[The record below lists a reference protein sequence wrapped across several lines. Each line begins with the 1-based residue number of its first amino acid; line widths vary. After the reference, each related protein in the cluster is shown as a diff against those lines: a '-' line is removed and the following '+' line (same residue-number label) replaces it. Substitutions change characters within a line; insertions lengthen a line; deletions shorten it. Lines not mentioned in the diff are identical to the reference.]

1 METLASNTPMKRIT
15 LSLFAFALLGTPALT
30 SCSKKDSPA
39 EVVKP
44 SSRISIIARALSGSF
59 HGEQMASPSTFTKSI
74 IECEDLVFTPYPS
87 PVEKFYQIGAE
98 TFQAFGTVTS
108 ENYLKIDGVAKPS
121 IIKYDNIY
129 GLHEEDGKVYLSIYR
144 LDVIMKDIL
153 AEKKARVITDVTY
166 DGFKLLRFEGATSAS
181 DKMAFTRR

>member
-1 METLASNTPMKRIT
+1 MKRIT
-15 LSLFAFALLGTPALT
+15 LSLIALALLGAPSLT
-30 SCSKKDSPA
+30 SCKKDTPA
-39 EVVKP
+39 DVVKP
-44 SSRISIIARALSGSF
+44 SSRISSVARALSGAF
-59 HGEQMASPSTFTKSI
+59 HGEQMASPSTFTKPV

-108 ENYLKIDGVAKPS
+108 ESYIKIDDVAKPS

-144 LDVIMKDIL
+144 LDVVMKDIL
-153 AEKKARVITDVTY
+153 AEKKSRVITDVTA
-166 DGFKLLRFEGATSAS
+166 DGFTLLRFEGATSLS
-181 DKMAFTRR
+181 DKMAFKRR

>member
-1 METLASNTPMKRIT
+1 MKRIT
-15 LSLFAFALLGTPALT
+15 LSLIALALLSAPSLT
-30 SCSKKDSPA
+30 SCKKDSPA

-44 SSRISIIARALSGSF
+44 SSRISSVARTLSGAF
-59 HGEQMASPSTFTKSI
+59 HGEQMASPSTFTKPI

-153 AEKKARVITDVTY
+153 AEKKARVITDVTS